1 MIRSP
6 AIQRAIRWQRDRTR
20 DGRRAQTARSRPVHH
35 RTHTQ
40 HALETADTKRLA
52 DLIEGFLDSDNRA
65 MRNAFILGVA
75 RSQTELTPTQYASAL
90 QRIRDQLDDSP
101 PG

>member
-1 MIRSP
+1 MTEPETDAARR
-6 AIQRAIRWQRDRTR
+6 QREADPFII
-20 DGRRAQTARSRPVHH
+20 GL
-35 RTHTQ
+35 TQ

-65 MRNAFILGVA
+65 MRDAFILGLA

-90 QRIRDQLDDSP
+90 QRIRDQLDDGP